1 MRSYCTGYKVT
12 MSAPD
17 DTSQLEGLLDRG
29 EFRAEEIVC
38 IICKTEGN
46 GRVNDFS
53 RPLAHRCFRDLIGK
67 RTNKPAEV
75 GDNEVAFVMSGGCE
89 GIIAPHATIFV
100 KRNSTKAPPSKSQKR
115 LSFATAN
122 TRELLP
128 EELGSEVHV
137 RLVAAAVKAA
147 RASAKIG
154 DLADIH
160 YVQVKCPLLT
170 SQRINDAKSRG
181 RKTVTEDTLR
191 SMGFSNG
198 ASALGI
204 ALGLGEIE
212 DIDPKDICMN
222 AEIYTTRG
230 GCSSGIELM
239 NCQVFVLGNSTES
252 DSPFVSGHHCRDD
265 MIDAD
270 GVRKALASAG
280 LNVSG
285 SLNEASRS
293 RVLNVFGKA
302 QVPLDGLLR
311 GRRTTL
317 LTDSDLNTRPARAVL
332 GTLIASVV
340 GDPAIYASAGW
351 GYHQG
356 PTGGGVAAAI
366 VAVDERL

>member
-1 MRSYCTGYKVT
+1 MRTFCTGYKIT
-12 MSAPD
+12 MSGPD
-17 DTSQLEGLLDRG
+17 DTSQLEALLKSG
-29 EFRAEEIVC
+29 TFLPEEVVC

-53 RPLAHRCFRDLIGK
+53 RPLAHRCFRDLIS
-67 RTNKPAEV
+67 RLTNKPPHIV
-75 GDNEVAFVMSGGCE
+75 DNEIAFVMSGGCE
-89 GIIAPHATIFV
+89 GIISPHATIFV
-100 KRNSTKAPPSKSQKR
+100 KRASKEVSPKSQKR
-115 LSFATAN
+115 LSFAVAN

-128 EELGSEVHV
+128 EELGTEVHV
-137 RLVAAAVKAA
+137 RLVADAVKAA
-147 RASAKIG
+147 RASARIP
-154 DLADIH
+154 DLADVH

-170 SQRINDAKSRG
+170 SDRINDANSRG
-181 RKTVTEDTLR
+181 KSTVTVDTLR

-204 ALGLGEIE
+204 ALGLEEIK
-212 DIDPKDICMN
+212 DLDPRDICTN

-252 DSPFVSGHHCRDD
+252 DSPFVAGHHRLND

-270 GVRKALASAG
+270 GVRKALESAG
-280 LNVSG
+280 LKVSG
-285 SLNEASRS
+285 SLDEKSRS

-302 QVPLDGLLR
+302 QVPLDGLIR

-356 PTGGGVAAAI
+356 PTGGGVAAA
-366 VAVDERL
+366 VVSVD

>member
-1 MRSYCTGYKVT
+1 MRTFCTGYKMT

-17 DTSQLEGLLDRG
+17 DMSELEALLDKG
-29 EFRAEEIVC
+29 EFRPEEIVC

-53 RPLAHRCFRDLIGK
+53 RPLAHRCFRDLLSA
-67 RTNKPAEV
+67 RTKKSLEAV
-75 GDNEVAFVMSGGCE
+75 DRDVAFVMSGGCE
-89 GIIAPHATIFV
+89 GIITPHATIFV
-100 KRNSTKAPPSKSQKR
+100 RRESKEKSATPTRKR
-115 LSFATAN
+115 LSFATAR
-122 TRELLP
+122 TRELRP
-128 EELGSEVHV
+128 EEIGTEVHA
-137 RLVAAAVKAA
+137 RLVAEAVRTAKAKA
-147 RASAKIG
+147 NIA
-154 DLADIH
+154 DLEDVH

-170 SQRINDAKSRG
+170 SERINDAKSRG
-181 RKTVTEDTLR
+181 KKVVTEDTLR

-198 ASALGI
+198 TSALGI
-204 ALGLGEIE
+204 ALGLGEID
-212 DIDPKDICMN
+212 DIDPKSICTD
-222 AEIYTTRG
+222 ADIYTTRG

-252 DSPFVSGHHCRDD
+252 DSPFVAGHARLDD

-270 GVRKALASAG
+270 GVRKALGNAG
-280 LNVSG
+280 LKVAG
-285 SLNEASRS
+285 SLDKNIRG

-356 PTGGGVAAAI
+356 PTGGGMAAAI
-366 VAVDERL
+366 VAAD